1 MFVIV
6 TRHHRAT
13 HPDVC
18 VMAAIL
24 AGTTLA
30 RFETQRR
37 RAVRERAP
45 TARRRP
51 AMTGPWKDRR
61 FDARAWR
68 MPAPHDAN
76 DPEAPG
82 SAVEGPRIT
91 GFVLGYVVAVPAVL
105 AMLVALLEHGW

>member
-1 MFVIV
+1 MFAIV

-13 HPDVC
+13 VPMSASWRRFSQAPPLLDPRRSADGPFAREPDR
-18 VMAAIL
+18 AE
-24 AGTTLA
+24 
-30 RFETQRR
+30 ET
-37 RAVRERAP
+37 
-45 TARRRP
+45 

-82 SAVEGPRIT
+82 SAVEGTRLT
-91 GFVLGYVVAVPAVL
+91 VFVLGYVVAVPAVL
-105 AMLVALLEHGW
+105 AMLIALLEHGW